1 MLVYLLMYNLLM
13 KSLVQSVKR
22 TIDRFGMLEGGET
35 VLVSVSG
42 GPDSLALL
50 YVLRELSTDYDIE
63 LHIFHLNHLMRGK
76 AAEAD
81 AVFVEE
87 TAKKLGVPVTVMI
100 ADVPAYIAE
109 NDVSPEDGARR
120 VRRALIAQI
129 AGEVGAD
136 KIALGHTADD
146 RVETYLMRIIR
157 GTGLDGLKSIQP
169 VTGDIIRPLIAAT
182 RAEIM
187 AYCAAGNLRPREDET
202 NADTSIL
209 RNKIRHELIPLLA
222 GNYNP
227 AFRDEALRE
236 IAAIEGDLETIEEVA
251 KQAWEEAAQEETE
264 AEVRFDREVF
274 RALRPGIQRR
284 LIRLAAEKLAGTPQL
299 LTFSHVEDIIDK
311 VVFGASG
318 AALDLPLG
326 LSVSREYDTILIR
339 RRSAEGLPAAKTVDF
354 TPRALCV
361 PGLTRLDELDVTID
375 ARFGAPDEVDAKA
388 GEGVAFLDADLI
400 EGNIQVRPVK
410 SGDKFRPLGL
420 KGTKKL
426 SDLLIDEKVTREL
439 RRRTPIVE
447 TEGKIVWVAGIRID
461 DRYKVTERTKKTLIL
476 KLLRGS
482 S

>member
-1 MLVYLLMYNLLM
+1 M

-22 TIDRFGMLEGGET
+22 TINRFGMLEGGET

-50 YVLRELSTDYDIE
+50 YILRELSTDYDIN
-63 LHIFHLNHLMRGK
+63 LHIFHLNHLMRGE

-87 TAKKLGVPVTVMI
+87 TAKKLGVPATVMT

-120 VRRALIAQI
+120 VRRTLIAQI
-129 AGEVGAD
+129 AGEIGAD
-136 KIALGHTADD
+136 RIALGHTADD
-146 RVETYLMRIIR
+146 RIETYLMRIIR

-169 VTGDIIRPLIAAT
+169 VTGGIIRPLIAAT

-187 AYCAAGNLRPREDET
+187 DYCAKNSLQPRVDET
-202 NADTSIL
+202 NEDTSIL
-209 RNKIRHELIPLLA
+209 RNSIRHELIPLLA
-222 GNYNP
+222 HGYNP
-227 AFRDEALRE
+227 AFREEVLRE
-236 IAAIEGDLETIEEVA
+236 IAAIEGDLEVIEAVA
-251 KQAWEEAAQEETE
+251 RQAWDEAVTKETE
-264 AEVRFDREVF
+264 SEVRFDRGIF
-274 RALRPGIQRR
+274 ISLKPGIQRR
-284 LIRLAAEKLAGTPQL
+284 LIRLAAEKLAGTPPP
-299 LTFSHVEDIIDK
+299 LTFAHVEDIIDK

-326 LSVSREYDTILIR
+326 LSASREYDTILIR
-339 RRSAEGLPAAKTVDF
+339 SASVLPAAKTVDF
-354 TPRALCV
+354 TPRALCI

-375 ARFGAPDEVDAKA
+375 ARFGAPDKMDVGA
-388 GEGVAFLDADLI
+388 GAGVAFLDADLI
-400 EGNIQVRPVK
+400 GRNIQVRPVK

-426 SDLLIDEKVTREL
+426 SDLLIDEKITRDL
-439 RRRTPIVE
+439 RHRTPVVE
-447 TEGKIVWVAGIRID
+447 TEGKIVWIAGIRID
-461 DRYKVTERTKKTLIL
+461 DRYKVTGQTKKTLIL

>member
-1 MLVYLLMYNLLM
+1 MYNLLM

-22 TIDRFGMLEGGET
+22 TIDKYGMLEGGET

-50 YVLRELSTDYDIE
+50 YILRELSTDYGID
-63 LHIFHLNHLMRGK
+63 LHIFHLNHLMRGE

-87 TAKKLGVPVTVMI
+87 TAKKLGVPTTVMT

-120 VRRALIAQI
+120 VRRALLAQI
-129 AGEVGAD
+129 AGETGAD
-136 KIALGHTADD
+136 KIAVGHTADD

-157 GTGLDGLKSIQP
+157 GAGLDGLKSIQP

-187 AYCAAGNLRPREDET
+187 DYCAAEDLQPREDET
-202 NADTSIL
+202 NEDTSIL

-222 GNYNP
+222 GNYNR

-236 IAAIEGDLETIEEVA
+236 IAAIEGDLEVIEA
-251 KQAWEEAAQEETE
+251 ATRQAWDEATQGETKS
-264 AEVRFDREVF
+264 EVRFDREIF
-274 RALRPGIQRR
+274 AALKPGIRRR

-326 LSVSREYDTILIR
+326 LSASREYDTILV
-339 RRSAEGLPAAKTVDF
+339 RSADGLSADKTVDF
-354 TPRALCV
+354 TPRALCI

-375 ARFGAPDEVDAKA
+375 ARFGAPDEMDAGA
-388 GEGVAFLDADLI
+388 GEGVAFLDADLL

-410 SGDKFRPLGL
+410 SGDRFRPLGL

-447 TEGKIVWVAGIRID
+447 TEGEIVWVAGIRID
-461 DRYKVTERTKKTLIL
+461 DRYKVTGRTKKTLIL

>member
-1 MLVYLLMYNLLM
+1 M

-50 YVLRELSTDYDIE
+50 YILRELSTDYDID
-63 LHIFHLNHLMRGK
+63 LHIFHLNHLMRGE

-87 TAKKLGVPVTVMI
+87 TAKKLGVPATVMT

-120 VRRALIAQI
+120 VRRALIAQVV
-129 AGEVGAD
+129 GEIGAD
-136 KIALGHTADD
+136 RIALGHTADD
-146 RVETYLMRIIR
+146 RIETYLMRIIR
-157 GTGLDGLKSIQP
+157 GAGLDGLKSIQP

-182 RAEIM
+182 RAEVM
-187 AYCAAGNLRPREDET
+187 AYCADEDLNPRLDET
-202 NADTSIL
+202 NEDTSIL
-209 RNKIRHELIPLLA
+209 RNSIRHKLIPLLTRD
-222 GNYNP
+222 YNP

-236 IAAIEGDLETIEEVA
+236 IAAIEGDLEVIEVVA
-251 KQAWEEAAQEETE
+251 KQAWDEAAQEETK
-264 AEVRFDREVF
+264 AEVRFDREIF

-284 LIRLAAEKLAGTPQL
+284 LIRLAAEKLAGTPPP

-326 LSVSREYDTILIR
+326 LSASREYDTILIR
-339 RRSAEGLPAAKTVDF
+339 SASVLPADKTVDF
-354 TPRALCV
+354 KPRALRV

-375 ARFGAPDEVDAKA
+375 ARFGAPDEMDAGA
-388 GEGVAFLDADLI
+388 GADVAFLDAGLI
-400 EGNIQVRPVK
+400 GGNIQVRPVK

-461 DRYKVTERTKKTLIL
+461 DRYKVTGRTKKTLIL